1 LLPRVRPCMV
11 AAVNEPHATAVFLFS
26 IGALLCIATVL
37 SRASG
42 RIGLPVALGFLGVG
56 MVAGS
61 EGPGGIDFED
71 YGLAMRVGT
80 AALTLILF
88 DGGLHTP
95 LPAFKAAFRPAA
107 VLATAG
113 VAGTALLASLAAR
126 AIGFGWHEALLFGA
140 VVSSTDAAAVFS
152 VLKMSGVQLRHGVGL
167 VLELESGLNDP
178 MAVLLTLALATRLTW
193 RAGLIEGLLELAV
206 GAVAGIG
213 IGLAA
218 RALLPRVKLAA
229 AGLYP
234 VLTVSIA
241 LIAFSAP
248 TLLRGSGFLAVY
260 LAGVLL
266 GEARLPHHSA
276 LLRVHDALAWLA
288 QVGMFLLLGLL
299 VFPSR
304 LLAVAPHG
312 LVLALFLAVVARPLV
327 VLLCLLPFRLPLR
340 HILCIGWVGLRGAVP
355 IILAT
360 FPVLLGV
367 PRGRE
372 IFDLVFFVVVVNAVV
387 PGWTVPWVAKR
398 LGVGTDAKPA
408 PRALLEIQSSRP
420 LHSELL
426 SFLIEPASAVAGSRI
441 ADLPF
446 PDDAAILLVMRGDQ
460 PIAARGATVLQA
472 GDHVYLFCKPED
484 RAFVDLLFGREE
496 ES

>member
-1 LLPRVRPCMV
+1 MG
-11 AAVNEPHATAVFLFS
+11 EPHATAVFLFGV
-26 IGALLCIATVL
+26 GALLCIATLL

-61 EGPGGIDFED
+61 EGPGGIEFED
-71 YGLAMRVGT
+71 YGLTMRVGT
-80 AALTLILF
+80 TALALILF

-95 LPAFKAAFRPAA
+95 VPAFKAAFRPAA

-113 VAGTALLASLAAR
+113 VAGTAFLACLAAR
-126 AIGFGWHEALLFGA
+126 ATGFGWHEALLFGA

-152 VLKMSGVQLRHGVGL
+152 VLRTSGVQLRHGVGL
-167 VLELESGLNDP
+167 TLELESGLNDP
-178 MAVLLTLALATRLTW
+178 MAVLLTLALARGLSW
-193 RAGLIEGLLELAV
+193 SAGLVEGVLQLAV
-206 GAVAGIG
+206 GAAAGIG

-234 VLTVSIA
+234 VLTVSFA

-248 TLLRGSGFLAVY
+248 TLLHGSGFLAVY

-266 GEARLPHHSA
+266 GDARLPHQSG

-299 VFPSR
+299 VFPSH
-304 LLAVAPHG
+304 LAAVAFPG
-312 LVLALFLAVVARPLV
+312 LGLALFLAILARPLV
-327 VLLCLLPFRLPLR
+327 VLLCLLPFRMPPR
-340 HILCIGWVGLRGAVP
+340 HMLAVGWIGLRGAVP

-360 FPVLLGV
+360 FPVLAGV

-387 PGWTVPWVAKR
+387 PGWTVPWVAR
-398 LGVGTDAKPA
+398 WLGVATDAKPA
-408 PRALLEIQSSRP
+408 PPALLEIQSSRP
-420 LHSELL
+420 LRSEVL

-446 PDDAAILLVMRGDQ
+446 PDDAAILLVIRGEE
-460 PIAARGATVLQA
+460 PIAARGATVLRS
-472 GDHVYLFCKPED
+472 GDHVYLFCKPQD

>member
-1 LLPRVRPCMV
+1 MV
-11 AAVNEPHATAVFLFS
+11 AAVNDPHATAVFLFS

-126 AIGFGWHEALLFGA
+126 AIGFGWHEGLLFGA
-140 VVSSTDAAAVFS
+140 VVSSTDAAGVFS

-193 RAGLIEGLLELAV
+193 RAGLVEGLLE
-206 GAVAGIG
+206 
-213 IGLAA
+213 
-218 RALLPRVKLAA
+218 
-229 AGLYP
+229 
-234 VLTVSIA
+234 
-241 LIAFSAP
+241 
-248 TLLRGSGFLAVY
+248 
-260 LAGVLL
+260 
-266 GEARLPHHSA
+266 
-276 LLRVHDALAWLA
+276 
-288 QVGMFLLLGLL
+288 
-299 VFPSR
+299 
-304 LLAVAPHG
+304 LAVAPHG

-446 PDDAAILLVMRGDQ
+446 PEDASILL
-460 PIAARGATVLQA
+460 
-472 GDHVYLFCKPED
+472 
-484 RAFVDLLFGREE
+484 
-496 ES
+496 

>member
-1 LLPRVRPCMV
+1 
-11 AAVNEPHATAVFLFS
+11 
-26 IGALLCIATVL
+26 LLCIATVL

-61 EGPGGIDFED
+61 EGPGRIDFED

-107 VLATAG
+107 VLAT
-113 VAGTALLASLAAR
+113 
-126 AIGFGWHEALLFGA
+126 
-140 VVSSTDAAAVFS
+140 
-152 VLKMSGVQLRHGVGL
+152 
-167 VLELESGLNDP
+167 
-178 MAVLLTLALATRLTW
+178 
-193 RAGLIEGLLELAV
+193 
-206 GAVAGIG
+206 AGIG

-312 LVLALFLAVVARPLV
+312 LILALFLAFAPRPHG
-327 VLLCLLPFRLPLR
+327 LPF
-340 HILCIGWVGLRGAVP
+340 C
-355 IILAT
+355 
-360 FPVLLGV
+360 
-367 PRGRE
+367 
-372 IFDLVFFVVVVNAVV
+372 
-387 PGWTVPWVAKR
+387 
-398 LGVGTDAKPA
+398 
-408 PRALLEIQSSRP
+408 
-420 LHSELL
+420 
-426 SFLIEPASAVAGSRI
+426 
-441 ADLPF
+441 
-446 PDDAAILLVMRGDQ
+446 
-460 PIAARGATVLQA
+460 
-472 GDHVYLFCKPED
+472 
-484 RAFVDLLFGREE
+484 
-496 ES
+496 

>member
-1 LLPRVRPCMV
+1 VS
-11 AAVNEPHATAVFLFS
+11 EPHATAVFLFS
-26 IGALLCIATVL
+26 VGALLCIATVL

-61 EGPGGIDFED
+61 EGLGGIAFED
-71 YGLAMRVGT
+71 YGLAMRVGA
-80 AALTLILF
+80 AALALILF

-95 LPAFKAAFRPAA
+95 LPAFKSVFRPAA

-113 VAGTALLASLAAR
+113 VAGTAFLASLAAR
-126 AIGFGWHEALLFGA
+126 AMGFDWREALLFGA

-167 VLELESGLNDP
+167 LLELESGLNDP
-178 MAVLLTLALATRLTW
+178 MAVLLTLALARRLTW
-193 RAGLIEGLLELAV
+193 SAGLLEGLLELAV
-206 GAVAGIG
+206 GAVGGIA

-218 RALLPRVKLAA
+218 RALLPRAKLAA

-248 TLLRGSGFLAVY
+248 TLLHGSGFLAVY

-266 GEARLPHHSA
+266 GDARLPYQSG

-304 LLAVAPHG
+304 LLSVAPHG
-312 LVLALFLAVVARPLV
+312 LALALFLAVIARPLV
-327 VLLCLLPFRLPLR
+327 VLLCLLPFRMPIR
-340 HILCIGWVGLRGAVP
+340 HIACVGWVGLRGAVP
-355 IILAT
+355 IILAI
-360 FPVLLGV
+360 FPVLEGV

-398 LGVGTDAKPA
+398 LGVGTDAKPS
-408 PRALLEIQSSRP
+408 PPALLEIQSSRP
-420 LHSELL
+420 LSSEVL
-426 SFLIEPASAVAGSRI
+426 SFLIDPASAVAGSRI

-446 PDDAAILLVMRGDQ
+446 PDDAAILLVVRGDH
-460 PIAARGATVLQA
+460 PIAARGTTVLQP
-472 GDHVYLFCKPED
+472 GDHVYLFCKPQD

-496 ES
+496 EH